1 MRRPE
6 SRFLTEEAA
15 RDCPLPHPH
24 SRECAR
30 SRLLVG
36 RELQPRRNQKDKPQV
51 IPHWNFGRNSMCSN
65 ARSLRNC
72 PPNREELLRLLET
85 GNRFQFQ
92 HSVYKH
98 ARQSSDTRMPTRLS
112 RATTKRTS
120 TLRLWFWFSFPGR
133 LALHLDS

>member
-6 SRFLTEEAA
+6 LMFLIEGA
-15 RDCPLPHPH
+15 RDCPSPIPH
-24 SRECAR
+24 SRECER
-30 SRLLVG
+30 SRLRVG
-36 RELQPRRNQKDKPQV
+36 RELQPRRNRKDKPQV

-65 ARSLRNC
+65 ARSPRKC
-72 PPNREELLRLLET
+72 RPNREEIRRLLET
-85 GNRFQFQ
+85 GNHFQFQ

-112 RATTKRTS
+112 RATTKRTL